1 MIERILEQ
9 EKAIGVVLGSDRKVS
24 NLVLSWQD
32 LDVLTAI
39 NAALSPLAE
48 FTDVMSGETY
58 VTGSAISP
66 IIDLLTNSFLNE
78 NTDDKPLTNELR
90 QAILLDLQTRN
101 NDPNVVDLLEVC
113 SFLDPR
119 FKTKYIQNEE
129 KVKETIYRDGIT
141 INDSTCASTSGQ
153 STSHIVPPGKR
164 KRTLGS
170 LFKVHEDEMDLPTI
184 SPEQKIKAD
193 VLNETRC

>member
-1 MIERILEQ
+1 MGVKMIERILEQ
-9 EKAIGVVLGSDRKVS
+9 EKAIRVVLGSDRKVS

-58 VTGSAISP
+58 VTGSAILP
-66 IIDLLTNSFLNE
+66 IIDLLTNSVLNE

-90 QAILLDLQTRN
+90 QAMLLDLQTRN
-101 NDPNVVDLLEVC
+101 NDSNVVDLLEVC

-153 STSHIVPPGKR
+153 STSHIVPLGKR

-170 LFKVHEDEMDLPTI
+170 LFKVHEDEMPL
-184 SPEQKIKAD
+184 SHQNRK
-193 VLNETRC
+193 